1 MKKHVKKTAVFLA
14 AALLCEA
21 VMPVSALEE
30 NVKKQLEAV
39 KSLADLDLD
48 SNAAAIQIL
57 LQQCMDLLPD
67 GDPVKATLRSIQVL
81 TDGGSQ
87 NTAAVDLLLDGL
99 LQESMGS
106 ETETAETAVVAAEGA
121 QGTFAGM
128 VFPDQSSLQGTAGTT
143 FNANLPAFEV
153 PEFLQTQIP
162 VSVFVD
168 VPGDWGNNAA
178 SGRSLI
184 SYSPVNGSGAIS
196 PRAGTLTISY
206 FDMGADEPE
215 SAFSNYEKSI
225 SDMSV
230 TSDMQSEDI
239 SSANLPARKLNFQ
252 MNVGANQFACET
264 VCFIYEDTVYAFEL
278 MQGQL
283 SAYNYFPVFNQ
294 VVQSAEIAGGEAV
307 IETEAPMV
315 EPEVPVE
322 TEAPVV
328 ESEVPVE
335 TEAPVVESEVPVET
349 EAPMVEPEV
358 PVETEAPVVESEV
371 PVETEAPVVES
382 EVPVETEAPMVEPEV
397 PVETEAPAVE
407 PEVPA
412 ETEAPAAEP
421 GTPQAP
427 EGGDISSFQYE
438 LNGHTYQFP
447 TPMSEIA
454 PEDIQLDRQIRL
466 PYDISS
472 DADMESGSWTEIIN
486 TQYFYFENS
495 LYKEMTGITNMT
507 GYDTVLS
514 EGILTALIDTNGT
527 YLNVVLPG
535 NVHVGSSEADILK
548 GFPAFAGKQLDG
560 VATFVGN
567 DYLYACNVR
576 DDGCNGYAIVRND
589 DPFYSAVTI
598 ICENSVIKE
607 ISFECIGAER
617 AKGVFQ

>member
-67 GDPVKATLRSIQVL
+67 GDPVKATLQSIQVL

-99 LQESMGS
+99 LQESGGS

-283 SAYNYFPVFNQ
+283 SAYNYFPVFSQ

-315 EPEVPVE
+315 EPEEPVE
-322 TEAPVV
+322 TEAPVI
-328 ESEVPVE
+328 
-335 TEAPVVESEVPVET
+335 
-349 EAPMVEPEV
+349 
-358 PVETEAPVVESEV
+358 ESEV

>member
-67 GDPVKATLRSIQVL
+67 GDPVKATLQSIQVL

-99 LQESMGS
+99 LQESMES

-206 FDMGADEPE
+206 FDMGADEPD

-358 PVETEAPVVESEV
+358 PVETEAP
-371 PVETEAPVVES
+371 
-382 EVPVETEAPMVEPEV
+382 
-397 PVETEAPAVE
+397 AVE

-412 ETEAPAAEP
+412 ETEAPADEP

>member
-121 QGTFAGM
+121 PGTFAGM

-206 FDMGADEPE
+206 FDMGADEPD

-307 IETEAPMV
+307 I
-315 EPEVPVE
+315 
-322 TEAPVV
+322 
-328 ESEVPVE
+328 
-335 TEAPVVESEVPVET
+335 ET

>member
-1 MKKHVKKTAVFLA
+1 MKKHKVLRRTALFLSA
-14 AALLCEA
+14 VLLSEA
-21 VMPVSALEE
+21 VMPVSALQEDVE
-30 NVKKQLEAV
+30 KQLKAV
-39 KSLADLDLD
+39 KSLTDLDPD
-48 SNAAAIQIL
+48 ANAAAIGIL
-57 LQQCMDLLPD
+57 LQQCMELLPD
-67 GDPVKATLRSIQVL
+67 GDPVKSTLQSIQVL
-81 TDGGSQ
+81 SEGGSQ
-87 NTAAVDLLLDGL
+87 NAAAVDLLLDGL
-99 LQESMGS
+99 LQGS
-106 ETETAETAVVAAEGA
+106 GEAETEAAASGKTVTEGS
-121 QGTFAGM
+121 QELFSGM
-128 VFPDQSSLQGTAGTT
+128 VFPDLNALQETVFDADIPD
-143 FNANLPAFEV
+143 FQM
-153 PEFLQTQIP
+153 PELTQTKIP
-162 VSVFVD
+162 ESVLVD

-196 PRAGTLTISY
+196 PKAGTLTISY
-206 FDMGADEPE
+206 FAMESEDPA
-215 SAFSNYEKSI
+215 SAFFSYEKSI

-230 TSDMQSEDI
+230 TSDMQSEDL
-239 SSANLPARKLNFQ
+239 SSASLPAKKLNFQ

-294 VVQSAEIAGGEAV
+294 VVQSAEIEGESAV
-307 IETEAPMV
+307 IEGPAETEVATVPEGPV
-315 EPEVPVE
+315 ETEVPAVPETPVE
-322 TEAPVV
+322 TEAVA
-328 ESEVPVE
+328 VPE
-335 TEAPVVESEVPVET
+335 T
-349 EAPMVEPEV
+349 
-358 PVETEAPVVESEV
+358 
-371 PVETEAPVVES
+371 
-382 EVPVETEAPMVEPEV
+382 
-397 PVETEAPAVE
+397 PVETEAPAV
-407 PEVPA
+407 PETPV
-412 ETEAPAAEP
+412 ETEAPEVP
-421 GTPQAP
+421 ETPVETEAP
-427 EGGDISSFQYE
+427 EVPETPVGTGEEDISSFRYE
-438 LNGHTYQFP
+438 LNGHFYQFP
-447 TPMSEIA
+447 TPMSEID
-454 PEDIQLDRQIRL
+454 PSDIQLDRQIRL

-495 LYKEMTGITNMT
+495 LYKEMTGITNMM

>member
-67 GDPVKATLRSIQVL
+67 GDPVKATLQSIQVL

-99 LQESMGS
+99 LQESGGS

-206 FDMGADEPE
+206 FDMGADEPD

-264 VCFIYEDTVYAFEL
+264 VCFIYKDTVYAFEL

-307 IETEAPMV
+307 IETEAPL
-315 EPEVPVE
+315 
-322 TEAPVV
+322 
-328 ESEVPVE
+328 
-335 TEAPVVESEVPVET
+335 
-349 EAPMVEPEV
+349 
-358 PVETEAPVVESEV
+358 
-371 PVETEAPVVES
+371 
-382 EVPVETEAPMVEPEV
+382 VEPEV

>member
-14 AALLCEA
+14 AALICEA

-67 GDPVKATLRSIQVL
+67 GDPVKATLQSIQVL

-315 EPEVPVE
+315 EPG
-322 TEAPVV
+322 
-328 ESEVPVE
+328 
-335 TEAPVVESEVPVET
+335 
-349 EAPMVEPEV
+349 V

>member
-67 GDPVKATLRSIQVL
+67 GDPVKATLQSIQVL

-99 LQESMGS
+99 LQESGGS

-206 FDMGADEPE
+206 FDMGADEPD

-322 TEAPVV
+322 TEA
-328 ESEVPVE
+328 
-335 TEAPVVESEVPVET
+335 T
-349 EAPMVEPEV
+349 
-358 PVETEAPVVESEV
+358 VVESEV

>member
-121 QGTFAGM
+121 QGTFEGM
-128 VFPDQSSLQGTAGTT
+128 VLPDRSSLQGTAGTT

-206 FDMGADEPE
+206 FDMGADEPD

-307 IETEAPMV
+307 I
-315 EPEVPVE
+315 
-322 TEAPVV
+322 
-328 ESEVPVE
+328 
-335 TEAPVVESEVPVET
+335 ET

>member
-67 GDPVKATLRSIQVL
+67 GDPVKATLQSIQVL

-99 LQESMGS
+99 LQESGGS

-294 VVQSAEIAGGEAV
+294 VVQSAEIAGGGAV
-307 IETEAPMV
+307 I
-315 EPEVPVE
+315 
-322 TEAPVV
+322 
-328 ESEVPVE
+328 
-335 TEAPVVESEVPVET
+335 ET

-607 ISFECIGAER
+607 LSFECIGAER
-617 AKGVFQ
+617 AKGVFL

>member
-48 SNAAAIQIL
+48 SNVAAIQIL

-67 GDPVKATLRSIQVL
+67 GDPVKATLQSIQVL

-99 LQESMGS
+99 LQESGGS

-128 VFPDQSSLQGTAGTT
+128 VFPDQSSLQGTSGTT

-307 IETEAPMV
+307 I
-315 EPEVPVE
+315 
-322 TEAPVV
+322 
-328 ESEVPVE
+328 
-335 TEAPVVESEVPVET
+335 ET

>member
-67 GDPVKATLRSIQVL
+67 GDPVKATLQSIQVL

-99 LQESMGS
+99 LQESGGS

-315 EPEVPVE
+315 EPG
-322 TEAPVV
+322 
-328 ESEVPVE
+328 
-335 TEAPVVESEVPVET
+335 
-349 EAPMVEPEV
+349 V

-514 EGILTALIDTNGT
+514 EGILTALIDTNGI

>member
-67 GDPVKATLRSIQVL
+67 GDPVKATLQSIQVL

-99 LQESMGS
+99 LQESGGS

-206 FDMGADEPE
+206 CDMGADEPD

-358 PVETEAPVVESEV
+358 PAETEV
-371 PVETEAPVVES
+371 
-382 EVPVETEAPMVEPEV
+382 
-397 PVETEAPAVE
+397 PAVE

>member
-67 GDPVKATLRSIQVL
+67 GDPVKATLQSIQVL

-99 LQESMGS
+99 LQESMES

-315 EPEVPVE
+315 EPG
-322 TEAPVV
+322 
-328 ESEVPVE
+328 
-335 TEAPVVESEVPVET
+335 
-349 EAPMVEPEV
+349 V

>member
-67 GDPVKATLRSIQVL
+67 GDPVKATLQSIQVL

-99 LQESMGS
+99 LQESGGS

-206 FDMGADEPE
+206 FDMGADEPD

-294 VVQSAEIAGGEAV
+294 VVQSAEIAGGGAV
-307 IETEAPMV
+307 I
-315 EPEVPVE
+315 
-322 TEAPVV
+322 
-328 ESEVPVE
+328 
-335 TEAPVVESEVPVET
+335 
-349 EAPMVEPEV
+349 
-358 PVETEAPVVESEV
+358 
-371 PVETEAPVVES
+371 
-382 EVPVETEAPMVEPEV
+382 ETEAPMVEPEV

>member
-67 GDPVKATLRSIQVL
+67 GDPVKATLQSIQVL

-99 LQESMGS
+99 LQESGGS

-206 FDMGADEPE
+206 FDMEADEPD

-358 PVETEAPVVESEV
+358 PVETEAP
-371 PVETEAPVVES
+371 
-382 EVPVETEAPMVEPEV
+382 
-397 PVETEAPAVE
+397 AVE
-407 PEVPA
+407 PEVPT

>member
-67 GDPVKATLRSIQVL
+67 GDPVKATLQSIQVL

-99 LQESMGS
+99 LQESGGS

-143 FNANLPAFEV
+143 FDANLPAFEV

-206 FDMGADEPE
+206 FDMGADEPD

-322 TEAPVV
+322 TEA
-328 ESEVPVE
+328 
-335 TEAPVVESEVPVET
+335 T
-349 EAPMVEPEV
+349 
-358 PVETEAPVVESEV
+358 VVESEV

>member
-206 FDMGADEPE
+206 FDMGADEPD

-294 VVQSAEIAGGEAV
+294 VVQSAEIAGGEEV
-307 IETEAPMV
+307 IETEA
-315 EPEVPVE
+315 
-322 TEAPVV
+322 
-328 ESEVPVE
+328 S
-335 TEAPVVESEVPVET
+335 
-349 EAPMVEPEV
+349 MVEPEV

>member
-67 GDPVKATLRSIQVL
+67 GDPVKATLQSIQVL

-99 LQESMGS
+99 LQESGGS

-121 QGTFAGM
+121 QGTFAGR

-206 FDMGADEPE
+206 FDMGADEPD

-294 VVQSAEIAGGEAV
+294 VVQSAEIAGGGAV
-307 IETEAPMV
+307 I
-315 EPEVPVE
+315 
-322 TEAPVV
+322 
-328 ESEVPVE
+328 
-335 TEAPVVESEVPVET
+335 ET

>member
-14 AALLCEA
+14 AALICEA

-67 GDPVKATLRSIQVL
+67 GDPVKATLQSIQVL

-315 EPEVPVE
+315 EPEE
-322 TEAPVV
+322 
-328 ESEVPVE
+328 
-335 TEAPVVESEVPVET
+335 
-349 EAPMVEPEV
+349 

>member
-67 GDPVKATLRSIQVL
+67 GDPVKATLQSIQVL

-99 LQESMGS
+99 LQESGGS

-206 FDMGADEPE
+206 FDMGADEPD

-407 PEVPA
+407 PEVSA

>member
-67 GDPVKATLRSIQVL
+67 GDPVKATLQSIQVL

-99 LQESMGS
+99 LQESGGS

-206 FDMGADEPE
+206 FDMGADEPD

-264 VCFIYEDTVYAFEL
+264 VCFIYKDTVYAFEL

-315 EPEVPVE
+315 EPG
-322 TEAPVV
+322 
-328 ESEVPVE
+328 
-335 TEAPVVESEVPVET
+335 
-349 EAPMVEPEV
+349 V

-576 DDGCNGYAIVRND
+576 DDGCNGYAIVWND

>member
-106 ETETAETAVVAAEGA
+106 ETETAETAAVTAEGA

-206 FDMGADEPE
+206 FDMGADEPD

-358 PVETEAPVVESEV
+358 PVETEAP
-371 PVETEAPVVES
+371 
-382 EVPVETEAPMVEPEV
+382 
-397 PVETEAPAVE
+397 AVE

-412 ETEAPAAEP
+412 ETEAPAAEA

>member
-67 GDPVKATLRSIQVL
+67 GDPVKATLQSIQVL

-99 LQESMGS
+99 LQESGGS

-196 PRAGTLTISY
+196 PKAGTLTISY

-239 SSANLPARKLNFQ
+239 SSANLPAIKLNFQ

-294 VVQSAEIAGGEAV
+294 VVQSAEIAGGGAV
-307 IETEAPMV
+307 IETEAP
-315 EPEVPVE
+315 
-322 TEAPVV
+322 AV
-328 ESEVPVE
+328 ES
-335 TEAPVVESEVPVET
+335 
-349 EAPMVEPEV
+349 
-358 PVETEAPVVESEV
+358 
-371 PVETEAPVVES
+371 
-382 EVPVETEAPMVEPEV
+382 EV

-412 ETEAPAAEP
+412 ETEAPAVEPEVPAETEAPAVEPEVPAETEAPVVEPEVPAETEAPAVEPEVPAETEAPTAEP
-421 GTPQAP
+421 ETLQAP

-535 NVHVGSSEADILK
+535 DVHVGSSEADILK